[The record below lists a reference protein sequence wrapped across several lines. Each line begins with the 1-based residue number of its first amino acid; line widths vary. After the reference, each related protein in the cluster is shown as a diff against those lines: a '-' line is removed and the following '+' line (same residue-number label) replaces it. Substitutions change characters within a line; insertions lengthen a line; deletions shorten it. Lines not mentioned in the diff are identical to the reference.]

1 MTLHGSTYDLTR
13 FFTTAY
19 YCNSQP
25 QGMNAKTMGFL
36 DMSDIQLVEKP
47 VSKLT
52 KTDLLTERHA
62 KLYSKEME
70 MRSQLIAKHNTNYKN
85 AATQNSKVW

>member
-1 MTLHGSTYDLTR
+1 
-13 FFTTAY
+13 
-19 YCNSQP
+19 
-25 QGMNAKTMGFL
+25 MNAKTMGFL

-70 MRSQLIAKHNTNYKN
+70 MRSNLIAKHNTNYKN
-85 AATQNSKVW
+85 LTSLNNKVRKGG